1 MRIKGI
7 PVILCSKIQVGEDRI
22 KNPVYEYEEETI
34 ENVLVAP
41 VSSTE
46 VLDTLNLTGRKIVYT
61 LAIPKSDT
69 HTWEGQL
76 VKFFGETWRVVGIP
90 ERGIDALIPGDWNQ
104 KVQVERYE

>member
-46 VLDTLNLTGRKIVYT
+46 VLYTLNLTGRKMY
-61 LAIPKSDT
+61 IPLLSQSVIHT
-69 HTWEGQL
+69 HGKASWSSFLEKHGGWSEFRNGGLTH
-76 VKFFGETWRVVGIP
+76 
-90 ERGIDALIPGDWNQ
+90 
-104 KVQVERYE
+104 